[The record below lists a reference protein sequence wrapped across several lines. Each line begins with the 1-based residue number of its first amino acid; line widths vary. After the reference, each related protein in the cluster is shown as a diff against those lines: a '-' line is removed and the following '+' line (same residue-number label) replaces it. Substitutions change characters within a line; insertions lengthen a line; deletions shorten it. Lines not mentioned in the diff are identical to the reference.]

1 MTGAAAFPAIDFDR
15 YHREELPALLDA
27 RRQERALHATQG
39 LGSLALRLRDG
50 GAFTYR
56 RRERALDILPGDEAA
71 DTVIELDHESWQ
83 GLVHELEAP
92 AGLLYA
98 GRVRC
103 LRGQAVDLMSWE
115 PGLRALYNGRALYDP
130 QRLEL
135 TDRRGRSL
143 DVERTFAPSDDRED
157 MSHFLRNAGYVFV
170 RNVFRADEI
179 AAFREDVEALRD
191 QARPGDSFSWWGK
204 NALGEEV
211 LCRVTRGMAR
221 PHFATLPADPRI
233 VALRDLADEDLVHRS
248 GEGDGVTVI
257 LKNPDMVEGLGD
269 IPWHRDCGMGG
280 HAVMCPTLIVS
291 VYLTDATPE
300 TGDLRML
307 PGSREASF
315 NAHVSGSATL
325 TGVAFRAHPGDVSV
339 HYSDTVH
346 AAPPPTARGLDTYR
360 ISAIVGFSRPE
371 ARHHRGERSYNE
383 VLHQRADGQIEH
395 LVKVADRR

>member
-1 MTGAAAFPAIDFDR
+1 MTGVAAFPAIDFDR

-27 RRQERALHATQG
+27 RRQERAVRATDG

-56 RRERALDILPGDEAA
+56 RGERALDIVPGDEGA
-71 DTVIELDHESWQ
+71 DTVIELDQESWQ

-130 QRLEL
+130 ERLDL
-135 TDRRGRSL
+135 TDRRGRPL
-143 DVERTFAPSDDRED
+143 DVERTFLASDDREE
-157 MSHFLRNAGYVFV
+157 MAHFLRTAGYVFV
-170 RNVFRADEI
+170 RDVFSADEI

-191 QARPGDSFSWWGK
+191 QARPGDRFSWWGK
-204 NALGEEV
+204 NARGEEV
-211 LCRVTRGMAR
+211 LCRVTRGMTR
-221 PHFATLPADPRI
+221 PHLATLPADPRI
-233 VALRDLADEDLVHRS
+233 VALRDLADEDLVHRKS
-248 GEGDGVTVI
+248 EGDGVTVI

-269 IPWHRDCGMGG
+269 IPWHRDCGLGG

-315 NAHVSGSATL
+315 NAHVSRVVG
-325 TGVAFRAHPGDVSV
+325 GVAFRARPGDVSV

-346 AAPPPTARGLDTYR
+346 AAPPPAGRGLDAYR
-360 ISAIVGFSRPE
+360 ISAVIGFARPGM
-371 ARHHRGERSYNE
+371 AHHRGEPSYNE

-395 LVKVADRR
+395 LVKVAERR

>member
-1 MTGAAAFPAIDFDR
+1 MSGVAAFPAIDFDR

-27 RRQERALHATQG
+27 RRLERAAHATDG

-56 RRERALDILPGDEAA
+56 RRERALDIVPGDDDA

-92 AGLLYA
+92 GLLYA

-103 LRGQAVDLMSWE
+103 LRGQAVDLMRWE
-115 PGLRALYNGRALYDP
+115 AGLRALYNGRALYDP
-130 QRLEL
+130 ERVEL
-135 TDRRGRSL
+135 TDRHGRPL
-143 DVERTFAPSDDRED
+143 DVERTFVPSDDRED
-157 MSHFLRNAGYVFV
+157 MAHFLRTAGYVFV
-170 RNVFRADEI
+170 RNVFSDDEI

-191 QARPGDSFSWWGK
+191 QARPGDRFSWWGK
-204 NALGEEV
+204 NASGEEV
-211 LCRVTRGMAR
+211 LCRVTRGMTR
-221 PHFATLPADPRI
+221 PHLAALPADARI
-233 VALRDLADEDLVHRS
+233 LALRDLADEHLVHRK

-269 IPWHRDCGMGG
+269 IPWHRDCGLGG

-291 VYLTDATPE
+291 VYLTHATPD

-315 NAHVSGSATL
+315 NAHVSRSERL
-325 TGVAFRAHPGDVSV
+325 TDVAFRARPGDVSV

-346 AAPPPTARGLDTYR
+346 AAPPPAGRGLDTYR
-360 ISAIVGFSRPE
+360 ISAIVGFARPGAE
-371 ARHHRGERSYNE
+371 HHRGERGYNE

-395 LVKVADRR
+395 LVKVAERR